1 MKLSS
6 KNGRNMESLL
16 PDRSSALQYI
26 SWHGIQAFCGSLL
39 VNCYQLWRIPIC
51 AMGCVE
57 PAPFSGG
64 EVSFLQYFNLHRKSA
79 KLRELAMSPRFSFWA
94 TRLLGVSKVRL
105 VLRIFFSVWGL
116 EVWWLKIVHNWRCP
130 FSLKPKAFTK
140 MPFLWSV
147 LAACMQNEVGCDVY
161 PSCNDL
167 LQYLCFE
174 NLKNPR
180 FTSYRCLQVIA
191 RHQIYRV
198 HLCSKNQLNM
208 WKMGPKQRQNDSET
222 SQSNMGLQI
231 LAVLRWWGYRLALRF
246 GSGTIRHK

>member
-1 MKLSS
+1 MEQRGVKGSQCGRLWEDRKWEGRKKWPNSCSGMNNSNIISIRFMKLSS

-174 NLKNPR
+174 NLKNPGWHHIDV
-180 FTSYRCLQVIA
+180 YR
-191 RHQIYRV
+191 
-198 HLCSKNQLNM
+198 
-208 WKMGPKQRQNDSET
+208 
-222 SQSNMGLQI
+222 
-231 LAVLRWWGYRLALRF
+231 
-246 GSGTIRHK
+246 